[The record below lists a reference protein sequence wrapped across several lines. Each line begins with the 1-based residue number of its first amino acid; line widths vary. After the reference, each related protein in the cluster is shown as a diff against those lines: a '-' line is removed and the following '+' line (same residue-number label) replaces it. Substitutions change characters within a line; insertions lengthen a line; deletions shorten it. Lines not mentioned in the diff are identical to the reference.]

1 MLKVA
6 LKYAL
11 IAGIFEAILFHVS
24 RIMGVHPLT
33 ELSHLFFD
41 VILLSLFIGVAVYEY
56 KRYQSDGILHFWQ
69 GMTLGFLVYTPSV
82 IFFGIFLYVYFGLDP
97 ELLSEYKVLAMQI
110 LEERKDM
117 YLEQFG
123 QEQYDVQVAEIQNI
137 SVNRLIFSA
146 LLKKL
151 VAGFFVTPALS
162 IVLRKKA

>member
-1 MLKVA
+1 MLRVA

-11 IAGIFEAILFHVS
+11 IAGIFESILFHIS
-24 RIMGVHPLT
+24 RTMGVHPLT

-41 VILLSLFIGVAVYEY
+41 VILLTLFISVAVYEY
-56 KRYQSDGILHFWQ
+56 RRYHRDGILHFWE

-82 IFFGIFLYVYFGLDP
+82 LFFGLFLYIYFGLDP
-97 ELLSEYKVLAMQI
+97 ELLNEYKVLAMQI
-110 LEERKDM
+110 LEERKSL

-123 QEQYDVQVAEIQNI
+123 QDQYDIQVAEIQQI
-137 SVNRLIFSA
+137 SVNRLIMSA

-151 VAGFFVTPALS
+151 IAGFFVTPALS